1 MCEEYEIVERLNS
14 LLCALPVCVWY
25 VVEKVEKEGNA
36 HQKFITVFVRVV
48 FFVVVSSPASFF
60 LLRSFLSILLLLHCI
75 ALQKYQRTKRTHG
88 AEREPNEIDTVL
100 LYFWLLFGCP
110 FSRSLCNAAWTLRIY
125 SYLFDFIFV
134 HFLLFVRTKLSIV
147 ERWKCCGKP
156 LWAHAVANETV
167 VGHIQC
173 YIMVGSRGSSIPT
186 RSHMKASSKSTKE
199 FHSTGPL
206 AFSFWF
212 ACEQQPFRSNM
223 NFVVLSTYFVFRR
236 MEYFFIFLDL
246 QRVQNLLFLH
256 KRDYTTP
263 KMNRINHFTF

>member
-1 MCEEYEIVERLNS
+1 MCEEYEIVESLNS
-14 LLCALPVCVWY
+14 LLFALPVCVWCI
-25 VVEKVEKEGNA
+25 VEKVEKEGNA

-60 LLRSFLSILLLLHCI
+60 LLRSFLSILLLLLHCI

-147 ERWKCCGKP
+147 ER
-156 LWAHAVANETV
+156 
-167 VGHIQC
+167 
-173 YIMVGSRGSSIPT
+173 
-186 RSHMKASSKSTKE
+186 
-199 FHSTGPL
+199 
-206 AFSFWF
+206 
-212 ACEQQPFRSNM
+212 
-223 NFVVLSTYFVFRR
+223 
-236 MEYFFIFLDL
+236 
-246 QRVQNLLFLH
+246 
-256 KRDYTTP
+256 
-263 KMNRINHFTF
+263 